1 MACLV
6 ENGNVKVGVMWR
18 EKHDQNFFSKGN
30 VGDLPAFRTMDE
42 VENY

>member
-18 EKHDQNFFSKGN
+18 DKNFFSKGD

>member
-1 MACLV
+1 
-6 ENGNVKVGVMWR
+6 VKVGVMWR